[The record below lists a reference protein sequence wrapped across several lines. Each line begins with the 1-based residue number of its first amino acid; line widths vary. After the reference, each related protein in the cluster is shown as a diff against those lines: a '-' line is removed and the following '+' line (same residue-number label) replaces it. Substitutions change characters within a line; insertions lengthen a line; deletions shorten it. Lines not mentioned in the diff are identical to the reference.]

1 MQLRLLAALL
11 AAPIFG
17 APAGAAPEPPPT
29 VAGAQT
35 ETVEQALCRLIEGA
49 ARSHKL
55 PVGFFTRLIWQE
67 SSFRTGVVSPAGA
80 QGVAQFMP
88 GTARERGLAD
98 PFDPEQAIPAS
109 ASFLADLRTRFG
121 NLGLAAAAYNG
132 GPNRVAGWLQGRG
145 ELAAETRSYVLR
157 ITGRTVNDWGAEA
170 KAEGAAEPPRP
181 EPAVSCLQATA
192 SLRRGPGRLSP
203 DMPEAPFAPWGV
215 QLAGNFSKALAL
227 ASFNRARQ
235 SYARVLPDVRPM
247 VIGTR
252 MRSRGLRT
260 YYRVRVP
267 AQTRQAADTLCGRI
281 RSVGG
286 ACVVLKS

>member
-1 MQLRLLAALL
+1 MQLRSTAAALL
-11 AAPIFG
+11 TLALA
-17 APAGAAPEPPPT
+17 APAGAAPEPPPAI
-29 VAGAQT
+29 AGAQT

-55 PVGFFTRLIWQE
+55 PIGFFTRLIWQE

-109 ASFLADLRTRFG
+109 ASFLADLRARFG

-132 GPNRVAGWLQGRG
+132 GPNRVSGWLQGRG
-145 ELAAETRSYVLR
+145 ELAAETRSYVVS
-157 ITGRTVNDWGAEA
+157 ITGRTVEDWSAEA
-170 KAEGAAEPPRP
+170 KAEAAAAPPAP

-192 SLRRGPGRLSP
+192 SLRRGRGRLAS

-235 SYARVLPDVRPM
+235 SYARVLPEVRPM

-252 MRSRGLRT
+252 MRSRGART
-260 YYRVRVP
+260 YYRIRVP
-267 AQTRQAADTLCGRI
+267 AQTRQAADTLCNRI